1 MEHKSKYQSIYEK
14 SFCNHFLAKEY
25 LMETS
30 NYVEARRYAARL
42 NKTADYKAGIEVC
55 AICDTF
61 LIYNTSTRENLM
73 NKSAQPDVSPSELK
87 DIIELFHEKDG
98 LDLIKD
104 KYGEAVLKSDEVKT
118 AIKMARFN
126 KYWQKRAESA
136 LRGIQNLEKMSNTY
150 NYHFDR
156 KEVAPIL
163 AEINKANK
171 SLRDSFENSLK
182 KFENKDSNTELKANT
197 EKSRVLI
204 RHGIM
209 CLSFTTSSM
218 KILITLSGID
228 KTNRRLKEIWK
239 ETIKKH
245 IEKWKLR
252 PLPGN

>member
-1 MEHKSKYQSIYEK
+1 
-14 SFCNHFLAKEY
+14 
-25 LMETS
+25 
-30 NYVEARRYAARL
+30 
-42 NKTADYKAGIEVC
+42 
-55 AICDTF
+55 
-61 LIYNTSTRENLM
+61 M
-73 NKSAQPDVSPSELK
+73 NKSVQPDVSPSELK

-182 KFENKDSNTELKANT
+182 KFENKDPNTQV
-197 EKSRVLI
+197 KSKQ
-204 RHGIM
+204 GKEQ
-209 CLSFTTSSM
+209 S
-218 KILITLSGID
+218 ID
-228 KTNRRLKEIWK
+228 KTWNYVSEFYNFIN
-239 ETIKKH
+239 EDSNH
-245 IEKWKLR
+245 SKWDKDK
-252 PLPGN
+252 NE

>member
-1 MEHKSKYQSIYEK
+1 
-14 SFCNHFLAKEY
+14 
-25 LMETS
+25 
-30 NYVEARRYAARL
+30 
-42 NKTADYKAGIEVC
+42 
-55 AICDTF
+55 
-61 LIYNTSTRENLM
+61 M

-182 KFENKDSNTELKANT
+182 KFENKDSNTRV
-197 EKSRVLI
+197 KSQ
-204 RHGIM
+204 HGKEQ
-209 CLSFTTSSM
+209 S
-218 KILITLSGID
+218 ID
-228 KTNRRLKEIWK
+228 KTWNYVSEFYNFINEDPNHSKRDKDKNE
-239 ETIKKH
+239 
-245 IEKWKLR
+245 
-252 PLPGN
+252 

>member
-1 MEHKSKYQSIYEK
+1 
-14 SFCNHFLAKEY
+14 
-25 LMETS
+25 
-30 NYVEARRYAARL
+30 
-42 NKTADYKAGIEVC
+42 
-55 AICDTF
+55 
-61 LIYNTSTRENLM
+61 M

-156 KEVAPIL
+156 KEVAPVL
-163 AEINKANK
+163 TEINKATK

-182 KFENKDSNTELKANT
+182 KFENKDPNTRIKGQQGKEQ
-197 EKSRVLI
+197 S
-204 RHGIM
+204 
-209 CLSFTTSSM
+209 
-218 KILITLSGID
+218 ID
-228 KTNRRLKEIWK
+228 KTWSYVAEFYNFINEN
-239 ETIKKH
+239 EDSSH
-245 IEKWKLR
+245 SKWDKDK
-252 PLPGN
+252 NE

>member
-1 MEHKSKYQSIYEK
+1 
-14 SFCNHFLAKEY
+14 
-25 LMETS
+25 
-30 NYVEARRYAARL
+30 
-42 NKTADYKAGIEVC
+42 
-55 AICDTF
+55 
-61 LIYNTSTRENLM
+61 M

-182 KFENKDSNTELKANT
+182 KFENKDSNTRV
-197 EKSRVLI
+197 KSQ
-204 RHGIM
+204 HGKEQ
-209 CLSFTTSSM
+209 S
-218 KILITLSGID
+218 ID
-228 KTNRRLKEIWK
+228 KTWNYVSEFYNFIN
-239 ETIKKH
+239 EDPKH
-245 IEKWKLR
+245 SKWDKDK
-252 PLPGN
+252 NE